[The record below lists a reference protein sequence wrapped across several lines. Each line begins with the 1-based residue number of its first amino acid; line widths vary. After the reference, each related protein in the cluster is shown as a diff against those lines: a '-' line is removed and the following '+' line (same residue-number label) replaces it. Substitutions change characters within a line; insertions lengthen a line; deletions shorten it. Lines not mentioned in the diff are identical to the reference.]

1 VKDSR
6 IVSIRLPAALVEA
19 AQAAAKQEG
28 TSRHRLLQ
36 LALVD
41 ALADLDVLPPATR

>member
-1 VKDSR
+1 MKDAR
-6 IVSIRLPAALVEA
+6 IVSIRLPGALVDA
-19 AQAAAKQEG
+19 AEAAAKQEG

-41 ALADLDVLPPATR
+41 ALADLDVLLPASR